1 MAQIAI
7 NFQPDHLFCTQPTD
21 RLAPHASYPRVH
33 KNRSRKERVYYAV
46 RCQMFSSIRCWRQR
60 TWKSKIPLPAKYGRN
75 TIFKR
80 YKIFAQRKFTGRLL
94 KYTGGARNEGNAR
107 KWCRLF
113 KEGTTMNDRMLLL
126 VH

>member
-60 TWKSKIPLPAKYGRN
+60 TWKSKIPLPAKYG
-75 TIFKR
+75 
-80 YKIFAQRKFTGRLL
+80 LL
-94 KYTGGARNEGNAR
+94 RSKVSNVFLHSLLTSKNMEIENPATCKVRSEIRFLNAIKYSPNVNSQAD
-107 KWCRLF
+107 C
-113 KEGTTMNDRMLLL
+113 
-126 VH
+126 